1 MMSLSDA
8 GSDLR
13 WVVTNLTFQSS
24 EIQSSRLKHISLP
37 VCPNKPVRD
46 AYKSALTGMF
56 GMQIIKRI
64 LSLCV
69 RVCVC
74 VCMRACVCARACV
87 CVHVCVR
94 ACMSSRDVSILQID
108 LYWLI
113 NAVCNVLK
121 ILKIHLC

>member
-1 MMSLSDA
+1 MMSLSDV

-56 GMQIIKRI
+56 GK
-64 LSLCV
+64 
-69 RVCVC
+69 
-74 VCMRACVCARACV
+74 
-87 CVHVCVR
+87 
-94 ACMSSRDVSILQID
+94 
-108 LYWLI
+108 
-113 NAVCNVLK
+113 
-121 ILKIHLC
+121 